1 MNETKFEEQE
11 TVVNIDYA
19 RSILS
24 IYTSRR
30 ITFNRLKEKLGK
42 PTKTYYVK
50 KKING
55 GIWEIPF
62 AEKRKIVSALSRPLL
77 VGCVK

>member
-24 IYTSRR
+24 IYTSRKM
-30 ITFNRLKEKLGK
+30 TFNRLKEKLGR
-42 PTKTYYVK
+42 PTNTYYVK
-50 KKING
+50 KKISG

-62 AEKRKIVSALSRPLL
+62 SEKRKIVSALSRPLL
-77 VGCVK
+77 IGSVK